1 MTENTEID
9 NKKPKFGAESLNEL
23 NQAVRRWAVMTQ
35 FEQDQENYE
44 QLRQHTN

>member
-9 NKKPKFGAESLNEL
+9 NNKPKFTEESLNEL

-44 QLRQHTN
+44 QLRQYTN

>member
-1 MTENTEID
+1 MTENTENH
-9 NKKPKFGAESLNEL
+9 NKTSEFTEESLNEL

-44 QLRQHTN
+44 QLRKQYN

>member
-9 NKKPKFGAESLNEL
+9 NKKPKFSAESLNEL

-44 QLRQHTN
+44 RLRQCTN

>member
-1 MTENTEID
+1 MRENEEID
-9 NKKPKFGAESLNEL
+9 NKKPNFTEESLNEL

-44 QLRQHTN
+44 RLRQQTN

>member
-1 MTENTEID
+1 MTENTENH
-9 NKKPKFGAESLNEL
+9 NKTPEFTEESLHEL

-44 QLRQHTN
+44 QLRQ

>member
-1 MTENTEID
+1 MTENTE
-9 NKKPKFGAESLNEL
+9 NHNETPKFTEESLNEL

-44 QLRQHTN
+44 QLRKQYN

>member
-1 MTENTEID
+1 MHKMTQNTEQD
-9 NKKPKFGAESLNEL
+9 DTKPVYDFQEL

-44 QLRQHTN
+44 KLKQQYE

>member
-9 NKKPKFGAESLNEL
+9 NKKPKFTAESLNEL

-35 FEQDQENYE
+35 FEQDQESYE
-44 QLRQHTN
+44 QLRKHTS

>member
-1 MTENTEID
+1 MTENTENR
-9 NKKPKFGAESLNEL
+9 NKTPEFTEESLNEL